1 VLQVTDPAMLAL
13 VVLLSTAATVAGF
26 VVLGHAD
33 GRQAT
38 ARSWV
43 FLAAVTI
50 GTGVWGAQAVAL
62 LAFVPSP
69 DATMGYAPASLMA
82 SLIVGI
88 WSAWAALALFR
99 RAATPL
105 RRAGSGA
112 LLGVGM
118 VVGQGIGLA
127 GLHAAGS
134 FAWDLGVLA
143 TGAMAAVLLAGAALA
158 TTGRAA
164 RIGQW
169 VRGALLLTAGLIVLY
184 GASIAAFGFIPD
196 PQIVIP
202 GKMLSG
208 QLVAVAVAAVMLLMF
223 GTVLIAWVLDFQTR
237 RENEQKLRYLA
248 QHDLLTGLL
257 NRTSFEEGVDVALAR
272 TVQERRG
279 AALLCLDMDGFKDV
293 NDIFGHGA
301 GDRVLAEVARRLRE
315 LCPPPALVARLG
327 GDEFTLFIADAEPSE
342 AAAALA
348 ERVIE
353 RISQPIEVEG
363 NRLNLGISIG
373 VALHPA
379 DAHDFPTLMTQAD
392 IALSRAKAA
401 GRGVCRFFEQQ
412 MDDAVRA
419 RRSLGFDLRQA
430 LNTSQLEIHYQPQF
444 DMASEQVIGFEALL
458 RWNHPVRGAVPPS
471 VFIPIAEESG
481 TILLLGEWVLRE
493 ACREAASWQ
502 RPLAI
507 AVNLSVAQFRQ
518 NGLYETIVGVL
529 EETGLAPERLELEI
543 TESILVENGE
553 RTLALLNRLKDLGV
567 RIAMDDF
574 GTGYSSLSTL
584 QSFPFDKIKI
594 DQGFVSMVGRSTK
607 STAIVRAILRLGES
621 LNTPVMAEGVET
633 EEQRA
638 FLREQQ
644 CPSVQGF
651 FYGEPAPIAD
661 YRILTDRT
669 AAGTSAA
676 A

>member
-1 VLQVTDPAMLAL
+1 MQSVDPWLFALAI
-13 VVLLSTAATVAGF
+13 LLSAGAAVGGF
-26 VVLGHAD
+26 VVLGHAQ
-33 GRQAT
+33 GHEAAT

-43 FLAAVTI
+43 FLAAVTT
-50 GTGVWGAQAVAL
+50 GTGVWGAEAVAL
-62 LAFVPSP
+62 LA
-69 DATMGYAPASLMA
+69 YAPAPYAAVGYAAPGLMV
-82 SLIVGI
+82 SLIAAI
-88 WSAWAALALFR
+88 SSSWAALTLFR

-105 RRAGSGA
+105 GRAG
-112 LLGVGM
+112 
-118 VVGQGIGLA
+118 
-127 GLHAAGS
+127 
-134 FAWDLGVLA
+134 
-143 TGAMAAVLLAGAALA
+143 AGAALGA
-158 TTGRAA
+158 GMAVVEIVGLVGLHAQGSFVWHAVPLGGAAIAAVGLAALAFAAAGHAASGRERAQGALGVTVALAVLAALGLSAIGFVPDARIAIPGRA
-164 RIGQW
+164 
-169 VRGALLLTAGLIVLY
+169 LN
-184 GASIAAFGFIPD
+184 
-196 PQIVIP
+196 
-202 GKMLSG
+202 G
-208 QLVAVAVAAVMLLMF
+208 QLVGVAVAAVTILMF
-223 GTVLIAWVLDFQTR
+223 GTVLITWVLDLQTR
-237 RENEQKLRYLA
+237 RENEQKLHYLA
-248 QHDLLTGLL
+248 RHDLLTGLL
-257 NRTSFEEGVDVALAR
+257 NRTSFQEGVVAAIAR
-272 TVQERRG
+272 AAAEGQG
-279 AALLCLDMDGFKDV
+279 GALLCLDMDGFKDV

-315 LCPPPALVARLG
+315 LGPPPALAARLG
-327 GDEFTLFIADAEPSE
+327 GDEFTLFVTDPAPGE

-348 ERVIE
+348 RRIIE

-363 NRLNLGISIG
+363 NRLSLGISIG
-373 VALHPA
+373 VALYPA
-379 DAHDFPTLMTQAD
+379 DAQEFAVLMTQAD

-430 LNTSQLEIHYQPQF
+430 LGTAQLQVHYQPQF
-444 DMASEQVIGFEALL
+444 DMGSEQVIGFEALL
-458 RWNHPVRGAVPPS
+458 RWNHPVRGAVSPS

-493 ACREAASWQ
+493 ACREAASWR
-502 RPLAI
+502 RPLGI
-507 AVNLSVAQFRQ
+507 AVNLSAAQFRQ
-518 NGLYETIVGVL
+518 NGLFETIVGVL

-553 RTLALLNRLKDLGV
+553 RTLALLTRLKELGV

-638 FLREQQ
+638 FLRDQQ

-651 FYGEPAPIAD
+651 FYGEPAPITA
-661 YRILTDRT
+661 YRELVHGDD
-669 AAGTSAA
+669 AKSAA